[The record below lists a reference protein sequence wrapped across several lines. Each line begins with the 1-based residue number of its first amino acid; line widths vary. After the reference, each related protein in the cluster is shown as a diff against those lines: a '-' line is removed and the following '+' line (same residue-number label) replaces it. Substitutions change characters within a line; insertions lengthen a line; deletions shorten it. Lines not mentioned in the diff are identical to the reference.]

1 MNLSG
6 LLPLLGEVS
15 AYRQLVENLREK
27 PTSYAA
33 MPCAGGLLAAA
44 RPYLVAA
51 LQRDLGRP
59 ILWVVAQSERA
70 KEVGEQLRSWT
81 PFPETILRFPA
92 PDALPYERVPWAV
105 ETGRERLAVLADL
118 SLGDTGQ
125 QPGIV
130 VSARAL
136 MQKTLP
142 RSEFMAAL
150 HTLRLGQTLSPKGL
164 LAAWYGLGYE
174 PEAVVEE
181 PGTFSQ
187 RGGIIDV
194 FPPDHTRPV
203 RIELFGDQIES
214 MRLFDPTTQRSQE
227 KVPFVNVTPASEAL
241 PRYGEKAARLVA
253 GLDLSTCHTAAREEF
268 GRDQEALENN
278 QRFKGLEFYIPYL
291 YAEPSTLIDYLPPD
305 SLILIDDWGE
315 LEATVADLEEQ
326 ALNLHRELVEA
337 GELPADFAPP
347 YFTWDELQP
356 ALEFHLMLGYGG
368 MADVMADETSSLGR
382 IFTASPRY
390 GGRLK
395 HLLEDCQTF
404 QQRGERVVIVTRQ
417 APRLGEILTERGIAA
432 KLAAEAAEIETPPP
446 ARSLTLIQ
454 GTLAEG
460 WTLSAT
466 PAVAACRLLTDA
478 EIFGWVRPKPRRA
491 RQPRGIAPESFFIDL
506 RPGDYAVH
514 VEHGIGL
521 FQGLVKLTLDGM
533 EHEYLQ
539 VDYAAGDR
547 LYVPIHQADRLSR
560 YVGASDRPPT
570 INRLG
575 ATDWARVKAQAK
587 RAVEDIAHDL
597 LELYSAREVITG
609 YAFPPDTPWQA
620 DLEASFPYIETE
632 DQLKAIEAVKAD
644 MEKPKPMDRLIC
656 GDVGYGKTEVAL
668 RAAFKTVMDG
678 KQVAVLVPTTVLAQQ
693 HFGTF
698 QERLTPFPVV
708 VEMLSRFRSK
718 TRQQDILAG
727 LRAGTVD
734 IVIGTHRLIQKDVA
748 FKDLGLLIIDEEQ
761 RFGVTHKERLKQMR
775 KEVDVL
781 TLTATPIPRT
791 LHMSLTGVRDM
802 STIDTPPEE
811 RLPIKT
817 HVAEHDETL
826 IRQAILRELDR
837 GGQVYFV
844 HNRVRS
850 IGYIARRLAEIVP
863 EATLAIAHGQMKERE
878 LEQVMLDF
886 VDGQVDVLVSTSI
899 IESGLD
905 IPNVN
910 TLIVNRADRFGLA
923 QLYQL
928 RGRVGRSA
936 VRAYAYFLYPRHH
949 RLSEV
954 ARKRLETILEA
965 SELGAGFRV
974 AMRDLEIRGAGELL
988 GARQHGHIAAVGFDL
1003 YCRLLAQA
1011 VQELKGEKPAGLT
1024 GEEAAYL
1031 QPLAPTL
1038 QINLPLAVYLPEDYV
1053 PHSGLRLQ
1061 LYRRL
1066 AGLTTEQEVTDIAR
1080 ELRDRFGPLPGP
1092 AENLIYQLHLKVLA
1106 LQSEVQGIST
1116 EEGQAVIKVKD
1127 LDRAN
1132 QERLRARLKAKVGN
1146 RARVFRREIWLPL
1159 DGNWQE
1165 DLTAVLEVIKSFA
1178 PN

>member
-1 MNLSG
+1 MNLAG
-6 LLPLLGEVS
+6 LLPLLGEIP
-15 AYRQLVENLREK
+15 AYHQLVGNLREADT
-27 PTSYAA
+27 PSTL
-33 MPCAGGLLAAA
+33 GLLAAA

-51 LQRDLGRP
+51 LQRDLGGP
-59 ILWVVAQSERA
+59 ILWVVAHSERA
-70 KEVGEQLRSWT
+70 KQVCEQLRSWA
-81 PFPETILRFPA
+81 PFPETILRFPE

-105 ETGRERLAVLADL
+105 ETVRERLAVLAAL
-118 SLGDTGQ
+118 SSGDTRQ
-125 QPGIV
+125 QPPIIV
-130 VSARAL
+130 ASAKAL

-150 HTLRLGQTLSPKGL
+150 HTLRLGQTISLRDL
-164 LAAWYGLGYE
+164 LAVWYSLGYE
-174 PEAVVEE
+174 PGDVVEE
-181 PGTFSQ
+181 SGTFSQ
-187 RGGIIDV
+187 RGGIIDI
-194 FPPDHTRPV
+194 FPPDYARPV
-203 RIELFGDQIES
+203 RIELFGDEIES

-227 KVPFVNVTPASEAL
+227 KVSHVNVTPASEAL
-241 PRYGEKAARLVA
+241 PRYGKKVALLLARL
-253 GLDLSTCHTAAREEF
+253 DFSTCHTAAREEF
-268 GRDQEALENN
+268 ARDREALENN
-278 QRFKGLEFYIPYL
+278 QSFKGLEFYIPYL
-291 YAEPSTLIDYLPPD
+291 YAEPSMLTDYLPPD
-305 SLILIDDWGE
+305 SLLLVDDGGE

-337 GELPADFAPP
+337 GELPANFAPP
-347 YFTWDELQP
+347 YFTWDDLRP
-356 ALEFHLMLGYGG
+356 ALGGRLALGYDGL
-368 MADVMADETSSLGR
+368 ADSTAPETSSPGR
-382 IFTASPRY
+382 AFAASPRY

-395 HLLEDCQTF
+395 HLLEDCQNF

-417 APRLGEILTERGIAA
+417 APRLAEILTDQGITAN
-432 KLAAEAAEIETPPP
+432 LAEELEESPPP
-446 ARSLTLIQ
+446 RSLTLIQ

-466 PAVAACRLLTDA
+466 PTVAACHLLTDA

-491 RQPRGIAPESFFIDL
+491 RRPRGIAPESFFIDL

-521 FQGLVKLTLDGM
+521 FQGLVKLTLDRV

-560 YVGASDRPPT
+560 YVGAGDRPPL

-575 ATDWARVKAQAK
+575 ATDWARVKAQAR
-587 RAVEDIAHDL
+587 RAVEDIARDL
-597 LELYSAREVITG
+597 LDLYSAREVVSG
-609 YAFPPDTPWQA
+609 HAFSPDTPWQA
-620 DLEASFPYIETE
+620 ELEASFPYIETE
-632 DQLKAIEAVKAD
+632 DQLQAIEEVKAD

-668 RAAFKTVMDG
+668 RAAFKAVMDG

-698 QERLTPFPVV
+698 QERLTPFPVA

-718 TRQQDILAG
+718 TRQRDILAG
-727 LRAGTVD
+727 LQAGTVD

-811 RLPIKT
+811 RLSIKT
-817 HVAEHDETL
+817 HVAEYDPTL
-826 IRQAILRELDR
+826 IRQAILRELER

-863 EATLAIAHGQMKERE
+863 EASLTIAHGQMKEKE

-886 VDGQVDVLVSTSI
+886 VDGKVDVLVSTSI

-936 VRAYAYFLYPRHH
+936 VRAYAYFLYPRYH
-949 RLSEV
+949 RLSDV

-1080 ELRDRFGPLPGP
+1080 ELRDRFGPLPQP
-1092 AENLIYQLHLKVLA
+1092 AENLIYQLRLKVLA
-1106 LQSEVQGIST
+1106 LQSGVQAIST
-1116 EEGQAVIKVKD
+1116 EEGQAVIKVRD
-1127 LDRAN
+1127 LDRAD
-1132 QERLRARLKAKVGN
+1132 QERLRARLKAQVGN

-1165 DLTAVLEVIKSFA
+1165 NLTTVLEVINSFA
-1178 PN
+1178 SS